1 MKITN
6 ISQVAQKGLCLGC
19 GVCQDICPQKCVTIN
34 HGYTNIPMVNDG
46 GCVDCSKCL
55 KVCAGIGI
63 DLENRSKALFETDFS
78 HYHQEI
84 GRYLKC
90 YSGYSNSFDIRY
102 HSASGGCVSQFL
114 IWLLEQGIIDGAIVT
129 SFKKSDPMRPQPLIA
144 RTKDEILSGRSSK
157 YCVVSFD
164 GIISEILKTPGRY
177 VLVGLPC
184 HIQAFRKV
192 LDVCHQIKERVIG
205 YFSIYCSTNKNILS
219 QDYLLYRYHV
229 DKGRLDSFTYRDE
242 GCPGSMY
249 FRDKNGDTIVPPIDY
264 MSYYFGL
271 RSFFSMP
278 RCSLCNDYYG
288 ELADVCFGDLDHGP
302 YREDK
307 IGVNSI
313 VTRSKHWDGLI
324 NRCKEE
330 GCLELDE
337 ISEETLLS
345 AQRCCGKGKKGE
357 GFYASMKMRIIFG
370 QSVPEYDNLLPITPG
385 WKALL
390 KTFVTKTARY
400 IGNHRHLWFIIKFL
414 DKDKRK

>member
-6 ISQVAQKGLCLGC
+6 VGQVAQKGLCLGC
-19 GVCQDICPQKCVTIN
+19 GVCQDICPKKCVIIN
-34 HGYTNIPMVNDG
+34 HVHTNTPI
-46 GCVDCSKCL
+46 VDDDVCIECSKCL
-55 KVCAGIGI
+55 KACAGIGI
-63 DLENRSKALFETDFS
+63 DINNRSEALYGDCS
-78 HYHQEI
+78 SRYHQEI
-84 GRYLKC
+84 GRYQNC
-90 YSGYSNSFDIRY
+90 YSGYSSDYEIRC

-114 IWLLEQGIIDGAIVT
+114 IWLLEQRIIDGAIVT
-129 SFKKSDPMRPQPLIA
+129 SFGKSDPMKPQPFIA
-144 RTKDEILSGRSSK
+144 RTKDEIFSGRSSK
-157 YCVVSFD
+157 YCAVSFD
-164 GIISEILKTPGRY
+164 GIISEIMQFPGRY

-184 HIQAFRKV
+184 HIQAFRKAS
-192 LDVCHQIKERVIG
+192 DVCYQIKERVIG
-205 YFSIYCSTNKNILS
+205 YFSIYCSTNKNVLS
-219 QDYLLYRYHV
+219 QDYLIYRYHV
-229 DKGRLDSFTYRDE
+229 DKSRLDSFTYRDE

-288 ELADVCFGDLDHGP
+288 ELADVCFGDLDVGQ

-313 VTRSKHWDGLI
+313 VTRSKHWDSLI
-324 NRCKEE
+324 NRCKVE
-330 GCLELDE
+330 GCLELDK

-345 AQRCCGKGKKGE
+345 AQRYCEKSKKGE
-357 GFYASMKMRIIFG
+357 GFYASMKMRKMLG
-370 QSVPEYDNLLPITPG
+370 QSVPEYDNLLPISPG

-390 KTFVTKTARY
+390 RAFVTSAARF
-400 IGNHRHLWFIIKFL
+400 IGNHRCLWFIIKFL